1 MKASHPHRC
10 VQYLNQMLL
19 QILGVFIESESRGVA
34 LKEKPL
40 KNRFGGRVAVVG
52 GLVSGTPKAETRLS
66 EE

>member
-1 MKASHPHRC
+1 MCSTLIECYSK
-10 VQYLNQMLL
+10 Y
-19 QILGVFIESESRGVA
+19 LGVFIESESRGVA